1 MDNYLTTVAFD
12 VPKLGLEVAQ
22 GTIISKFASKVDS
35 MIGTVE
41 WADEAFY
48 QWIGSTGSLGVMGFT
63 GTVPDPS
70 SIVAISGSINLTIGQ
85 DWYNLTGA
93 GFWFTPQ
100 VAVITIVKPTPTSSN
115 LFVVL
120 RDGTL
125 TADGFTVDFSS
136 GIPTTGYKLNYVVFQ

>member
-1 MDNYLTTVAFD
+1 MDNYIVTKAFD
-12 VPKLGLEVAQ
+12 VPNLGLEVSI
-22 GTIISKFASKVDS
+22 GTILSKFSTKVDS
-35 MIGTVE
+35 FIGALE
-41 WADEAFY
+41 WQDEAFY
-48 QWIGSTGSLGVMGFT
+48 QWLGSAGSLGFVNFT

-70 SIVAISGSINLTIGQ
+70 SVFAIAGSINLVMGQ
-85 DWYNLTGA
+85 DFYNLTGA

-100 VAVITIVKPTPTSSN
+100 VGVITIAKPTPTSSN

-136 GIPTTGYKLNYVVFQ
+136 PIPSTGYKLEYVVFQ